1 MFPFQN
7 QSLEMMRGDY
17 DFLLQTSIYLFI
29 LNVTRYIMMFISI
42 TTPIRYSQY
51 LTHGLADLVSECKIK
66 ETHILVNAMD
76 FYFCGRKKCFKC
88 GQVFF

>member
-1 MFPFQN
+1 
-7 QSLEMMRGDY
+7 
-17 DFLLQTSIYLFI
+17 
-29 LNVTRYIMMFISI
+29 MMFISI

-51 LTHGLADLVSECKIK
+51 LKHGLADLVSECKIK